1 MDLYRV
7 KPALLRGLDPVL
19 AWLERA
25 GVRPDVLTLG
35 AIPVGAI
42 AGIAILASPTAPLVL
57 VLVPLA
63 AAARLILNLLDGA
76 LARRTGMI
84 HAKGELFN
92 EVGDRLAD
100 VLMLAPVAFVPGAHQ
115 ATVLLGV
122 TMAVLASFT
131 SVATKAAGGTRSY
144 RGILSKPGRMVLLSV
159 TAIAVIVVGPAAWGP
174 FGPLLLHRDVAHP
187 AGAGHRRHPG
197 APVTP
202 TQLAAATLIVI
213 AGIGIVVAVL
223 VGPLASSSR
232 DHGSGGRP
240 RQGDELCRTGRHP
253 RDRHPDRASGADGH
267 VRGDRRGRP
276 AGVEPARGPA
286 GRTTSSP
293 SRSEASR
300 SWSRRP
306 CTARRPPT
314 CSSAVSCWP
323 VL

>member
-42 AGIAILASPTAPLVL
+42 AGIAILVSPTAPLVL

-174 FGPLLLHRDVAHP
+174 FGPLLLIGTSLTLLERVI
-187 AGAGHRRHPG
+187 GAIR
-197 APVTP
+197 
-202 TQLAAATLIVI
+202 
-213 AGIGIVVAVL
+213 
-223 VGPLASSSR
+223 
-232 DHGSGGRP
+232 
-240 RQGDELCRTGRHP
+240 ELP
-253 RDRHPDRASGADGH
+253 
-267 VRGDRRGRP
+267 
-276 AGVEPARGPA
+276 
-286 GRTTSSP
+286 
-293 SRSEASR
+293 
-300 SWSRRP
+300 
-306 CTARRPPT
+306 
-314 CSSAVSCWP
+314 
-323 VL
+323 

>member
-7 KPALLRGLDPVL
+7 KPAILRGLDPVL

-42 AGIAILASPTAPLVL
+42 AGTAILVSPTAPLVL

-100 VLMLAPVAFVPGAHQ
+100 VLMLAPVAFVPGAYQ

-144 RGILSKPGRMVLLSV
+144 RGILSKPGRMV
-159 TAIAVIVVGPAAWGP
+159 AA
-174 FGPLLLHRDVAHP
+174 
-187 AGAGHRRHPG
+187 
-197 APVTP
+197 
-202 TQLAAATLIVI
+202 Q
-213 AGIGIVVAVL
+213 
-223 VGPLASSSR
+223 
-232 DHGSGGRP
+232 
-240 RQGDELCRTGRHP
+240 
-253 RDRHPDRASGADGH
+253 RDRR
-267 VRGDRRGRP
+267 
-276 AGVEPARGPA
+276 
-286 GRTTSSP
+286 SP
-293 SRSEASR
+293 
-300 SWSRRP
+300 
-306 CTARRPPT
+306 
-314 CSSAVSCWP
+314 
-323 VL
+323 

>member
-7 KPALLRGLDPVL
+7 KPALLRGLDPIL
-19 AWLERA
+19 AWLERS

-100 VLMLAPVAFVPGAHQ
+100 VLMLAPVAFVPGAYQ

-159 TAIAVIVVGPAAWGP
+159 TALAVIVVGPAAWGP
-174 FGPLLLHRDVAHP
+174 FGPLLLIGTSLTLLERVI
-187 AGAGHRRHPG
+187 GAIR
-197 APVTP
+197 
-202 TQLAAATLIVI
+202 
-213 AGIGIVVAVL
+213 
-223 VGPLASSSR
+223 
-232 DHGSGGRP
+232 
-240 RQGDELCRTGRHP
+240 ELP
-253 RDRHPDRASGADGH
+253 
-267 VRGDRRGRP
+267 
-276 AGVEPARGPA
+276 
-286 GRTTSSP
+286 
-293 SRSEASR
+293 
-300 SWSRRP
+300 
-306 CTARRPPT
+306 
-314 CSSAVSCWP
+314 
-323 VL
+323 